1 MLCHYAESRILCI
14 VMVNFI
20 MLNVVMLS
28 VVAPAKGPYFP
39 VLTLPSQM
47 ITNIQDLFPLFG
59 QIFLFSNKFLS
70 FDEMT

>member
-1 MLCHYAESRILCI
+1 MICHYAESRILCI

-28 VVAPAKGPYFP
+28 VVALAKGPYFP

-47 ITNIQDLFPLFG
+47 GNLDHLYPGFVPIIWPNFSLFQQVFV
-59 QIFLFSNKFLS
+59 I
-70 FDEMT
+70 